1 MMPVK
6 LQIIKTIK
14 AKKMHEPTGFPATPL
29 LPLLPGEPLIPCVK
43 ESQKQLVKT
52 LKYNNVQHTLVIKHA
67 VTYDQ
72 IK

>member
-1 MMPVK
+1 
-6 LQIIKTIK
+6 
-14 AKKMHEPTGFPATPL
+14 MHEPTGFPATPL

-52 LKYNNVQHTLVIKHA
+52 LKYNNAQHTLVIKHA